1 MNSLDYFVL
10 VLYAFGL
17 LAMGAIFARRMKSAG
32 EMFAAGGQSPWW
44 VSGLSAFMTMFSA
57 GTFVVWGGIAYRY
70 GFVAVAIST
79 CYGIAALVAGY
90 TVAGVWRR
98 MGVSSAAE
106 FIQIRFGRSLVQFYT
121 WLQGSI
127 GIFGMGGTI
136 YALAVIVAA
145 LIPLPEGHLLADPS
159 TGNISVAYLSIGL
172 VAVVTLV
179 ALIGGLW
186 AVLMTDVLQ
195 FIILTVS
202 VLIVVPLCFAEVG
215 GIGGFIEKAPENFFS
230 PVAADFT
237 YWFLV
242 GWIVVHFFR
251 IGGDWSFVQRF
262 TCVPRPKDARK
273 AAYLFGV
280 MYLVSPLF
288 WMLPPMIYRTIDP
301 SANYEQAYILA
312 CKMVLP
318 AGMMGLMVAAMC
330 SASASMVTTVLN
342 VFAGAFTTEV
352 YQRFINPN
360 AEPYRVVRV
369 GRIITFALGMV
380 VLSGAL
386 LIPLLGSY
394 TGYVLTVTAIIT
406 GPFALPTMW
415 ALFSK
420 KIGIRTAWMVS
431 LGGFLAGL
439 FVKFGFNPGGWFDGI
454 VWLEPV
460 TQLVQINV
468 RVTDLV
474 VGSVVPLVLLVIA
487 ELTIKK
493 PNPGWERLRAHRQAW
508 QDEAPAVSSTLPA
521 TLCGWSM
528 LSLAALIGVLAAL
541 APDDRLVLGAF
552 AAILGSI
559 GLVTLIVAKRGADR
573 REAGQG

>member
-1 MNSLDYFVL
+1 
-10 VLYAFGL
+10 
-17 LAMGAIFARRMKSAG
+17 MGALFARRMKTAG
-32 EMFAAGGQSPWW
+32 DMFAAGGQSPWW

-57 GTFVVWGGIAYRY
+57 GTFVVWGGIAFRY

-79 CYGIAALVAGY
+79 CYGIAALLAGW

-106 FIQIRFGRSLVQFYT
+106 FIQLRFGRSLVQFYT

-136 YALAVIVAA
+136 YALAVIVTA
-145 LIPLPEGHLLADPS
+145 LIPLPEGHLLANPQ
-159 TGNISVAYLSIGL
+159 TGNLSVTYLSILL
-172 VAVVTLV
+172 VLLVTLV
-179 ALIGGLW
+179 TLIGGLW

-202 VLIVVPLCFAEVG
+202 VVIVVPLCFAEVG
-215 GIGGFIEKAPENFFS
+215 GIGAFIEKAPEGFFS

-242 GWIVVHFFR
+242 GWVVVHFFR

-262 TCVPRPKDARK
+262 TCVPTPKDARK

-288 WMLPPMIYRTIDP
+288 WMLPPMLYRTVDP

-352 YQRFINPN
+352 YQRYINPN
-360 AEPYRVVRV
+360 APPKRVVRV
-369 GRIITFALGMV
+369 GRIITFVLGGV
-380 VLSGAL
+380 ILAGAL
-386 LIPLLGSY
+386 LIPRLGSY
-394 TGYVLTVTAIIT
+394 TGYVLSVTAIIT

-415 ALFSK
+415 ALFSR
-420 KIGIRTAWMVS
+420 KIGIRTAWLVS
-431 LGGFLAGL
+431 LGGFFAGL
-439 FVKFGFNPGGWFDGI
+439 FVKFGFNAGGWFGGI
-454 VWLEPV
+454 LWLEPV
-460 TQLVQINV
+460 SRLVQVNV

-474 VGSVVPLVLLVIA
+474 VGSVVPLVLRIVA
-487 ELTIKK
+487 ELTIKRH
-493 PNPGWERLRAHRQAW
+493 NPGWERVQAHRRAHAAA
-508 QDEAPAVSSTLPA
+508 APAVVSTLPA
-521 TLCGWSM
+521 IICGWAM
-528 LSLAALIGVLAAL
+528 AALAALVATLAAL
-541 APDDRLVLGAF
+541 DAEDRLVLGIF
-552 AAILGSI
+552 AAILALI
-559 GLVTLIVAKRGADR
+559 GGATLFFARKAALARKLPS
-573 REAGQG
+573 